1 MTILVRG
8 LSALLVLT
16 VALAPL
22 GAQDIEET
30 QTVGLE
36 RVMRHPLAFKGL
48 IVSFVVQFHELGSID
63 NPVYTRFERDW
74 YQNFSA
80 WPDSAELWKRQEY
93 LRDFPYLFVSRMSE
107 GATMIAHAK
116 PYSRWLISGVVS
128 EVFLD
133 QPWIE
138 VKGLQELDTRMNPG
152 SLRHIVQGFRL
163 TNDGRWGE
171 AALAFRAAD
180 DVTLPTNVRLMTMR
194 EEAMA
199 LHYGGRSNE
208 AVARLDAA
216 LELHQSDHASLQAMT
231 LCRASLG
238 QDPSGNPLPVAA
250 QPVSIPAASTSSRQ
264 QGTTAVTSEPVADSG
279 SEESSPSRSSP
290 EPWVMTE
297 TETVNV
303 PTIEGNRN
311 VDTSVQTTEP
321 VPSQTATETPMAPAP
336 TRSLVWQEVAPGGDA
351 LQATQTSQATSSLE
365 AEPTLPS
372 PTVVPSPT
380 VTVTTQESAP
390 VPSSVEASEVV
401 RPEVSGPEV
410 VSPSEPKVEVPPA
423 PRRVQKVTIELV
435 PEGTQA
441 PGK

>member
-138 VKGLQELDTRMNPG
+138 VKGLQELDTRMNAG

-238 QDPSGNPLPVAA
+238 QDPSGKPLPVAA

-264 QGTTAVTSEPVADSG
+264 QGTTSVTWEPASDSG
-279 SEESSPSRSSP
+279 SEGSSPSRSSP

-297 TETVNV
+297 TETETVNAA
-303 PTIEGNRN
+303 PTNEGNRN
-311 VDTSVQTTEP
+311 ADTSVQTTEP
-321 VPSQTATETPMAPAP
+321 VPAQTATETPVAPAP
-336 TRSLVWQEVAPGGDA
+336 TRSLVWQEVAPGGD
-351 LQATQTSQATSSLE
+351 TQTSQATSSLE
-365 AEPTLPS
+365 AEPTMPS
-372 PTVVPSPT
+372 PTVPV
-380 VTVTTQESAP
+380 TQESAP

-401 RPEVSGPEV
+401 RPQVSGPEE
-410 VSPSEPKVEVPPA
+410 VSPSEPTVEVPPA
-423 PRRVQKVTIELV
+423 PRKVQKVTIELV
-435 PEGTQA
+435 PEGTQN